1 MELMTMK
8 VTPSIVPDAT
18 CFNPVLPID
27 GIIVGHIWAG
37 VMEGVVPTH
46 AHFMY
51 DEKGREG
58 CMLIRYVEGNSFAM
72 VRLNIIIVMI
82 RIINQYEFL
91 CLSCVNNWHKAKKN
105 SNSHQGRNE

>member
-1 MELMTMK
+1 MESMMMK

-18 CFNPVLPID
+18 CFNPVLPIN
-27 GIIVGHIWAG
+27 GIIVRHIWAG
-37 VMEGVVPTH
+37 VMEGVIPTH

-51 DEKGREG
+51 DEKGRVG
-58 CMLIRYVEGNSFAM
+58 CILIRYVKGNSFAM

-91 CLSCVNNWHKAKKN
+91 SLSCMNNWHKTN
-105 SNSHQGRNE
+105 YSNSHQGRNE